1 MGVLPRFLARG
12 AWSFLLLAPPLFSA
26 PLRLE
31 DAEKLAMERN
41 LERIVREIELRQAR
55 AGETSAGLRQNPSI
69 EIDGITASPQNRALG
84 ASLTIPIDL
93 SGRRSYRI
101 RLAGETTRS
110 LQMEYQNTIR
120 LLLRDVR
127 LSYYDLLEAAAKERI
142 AGESESTYS
151 HLAELNQT
159 RLREQQISGTEA
171 ARSLIAWKQARLRHD
186 EARLAVV
193 RAKEGLRILTGAH
206 EIDATDPLRIAE
218 TEEPKPLDEV
228 VKAVDRRPDLLAL
241 KRKGEAARADLDL
254 QKARAYPDF
263 SLGFSA
269 RYGGNSYVPGSPV
282 GYPFTP
288 YHNDEIGAFIQ
299 MSLPVFDRNQ
309 GEISRAELEGQKA
322 AAILERTRERVI
334 AEIHTVY
341 REYENAKHAL
351 QEFGEEGE
359 ESILARAGRS
369 VESARFAYRNG
380 GISLLEYLDAVSSY
394 AEIRSGYY
402 SAVVRYNKS
411 MVAIKAAAAVYA
423 EESE

>member
-1 MGVLPRFLARG
+1 
-12 AWSFLLLAPPLFSA
+12 
-26 PLRLE
+26 
-31 DAEKLAMERN
+31 MERN
-41 LERIVREIELRQAR
+41 LERIVKEIEVLQSR
-55 AGETSAGLRQNPSI
+55 AGETSAGLRQNPTL

-84 ASLTIPIDL
+84 ASLTIPIDI
-93 SGRRSYRI
+93 SGRRSYRL
-101 RLAGETTRS
+101 RLAADTTRS
-110 LQMEYQNTIR
+110 LRMEYQNTIR

-127 LSYYDLLEAAAKERI
+127 LSYYDLLEAQARERL

-186 EARLAVV
+186 EAKLVV
-193 RAKEGLRILTGAH
+193 VHAKEALRVLTGAQ
-206 EIDATDPLRIAE
+206 EIELADSLQIVDGEDPRPVDDLL
-218 TEEPKPLDEV
+218 KG
-228 VKAVDRRPDLLAL
+228 VDRRPDLLAL
-241 KRKGEAARADLDL
+241 KLRVEAARSDVNL

-263 SLGFSA
+263 SLGLSA
-269 RYGGNSYVPGSPV
+269 RYGGNSYMAGSPI
-282 GYPFTP
+282 GYPFTQ

-309 GEISRAELEGQKA
+309 GEISRAELEQQKTA
-322 AAILERTRERVI
+322 AVLERTRDRVI
-334 AEIHTVY
+334 SEIRTAY

-351 QEFGEEGE
+351 QEFGEVGE

-402 SAVVRYNKS
+402 SAVVRFNKS
-411 MVAIKAAAAVYA
+411 LVALKAAAVSI